1 MYKTFTS
8 KSSARRKAPEA
19 GFGRPLIGALLR
31 FPREAVVQRMLE
43 ALNEHGYDITPTELA
58 VMTYP
63 GPDGKRPS
71 ELARACATSRQSM
84 NYLLSGLEARGYLRR
99 ADGEYGLAR
108 VIQLTERGRAAGK
121 LMRRTVEQIEREWSG
136 FLGQDRF
143 DALSETLLDLSTWL
157 GKVP

>member
-1 MYKTFTS
+1 MYKVFTS
-8 KSSARRKAPEA
+8 KSSARRSEA
-19 GFGRPLIGALLR
+19 GFGKPLIGALLR

-43 ALNEHGYDITPTELA
+43 ALNEHGYDITPTELG

-99 ADGEYGLAR
+99 ADGENGLAR

>member
-1 MYKTFTS
+1 
-8 KSSARRKAPEA
+8 
-19 GFGRPLIGALLR
+19 
-31 FPREAVVQRMLE
+31 
-43 ALNEHGYDITPTELA
+43 A